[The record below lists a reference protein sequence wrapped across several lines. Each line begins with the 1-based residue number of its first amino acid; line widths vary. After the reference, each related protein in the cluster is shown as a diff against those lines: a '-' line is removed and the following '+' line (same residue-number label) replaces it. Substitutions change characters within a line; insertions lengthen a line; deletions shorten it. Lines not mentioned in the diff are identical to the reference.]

1 MALLAA
7 VVSFGWM
14 VYQLERYRR
23 KEPVLGTD
31 PVAAASG
38 L

>member
-14 VYQLERYRR
+14 VYQVERYRR
-23 KEPVLGTD
+23 KEPLLGTD
-31 PVAAASG
+31 PVAAAGG